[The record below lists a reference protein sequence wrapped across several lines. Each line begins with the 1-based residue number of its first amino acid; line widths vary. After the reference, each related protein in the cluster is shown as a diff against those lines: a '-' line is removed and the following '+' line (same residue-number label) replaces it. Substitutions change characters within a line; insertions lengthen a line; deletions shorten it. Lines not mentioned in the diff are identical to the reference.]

1 MGFAK
6 SFKGSLIIFVITTFP
21 VLTFATS
28 QNRLQG
34 QPSTTLAKTAPV
46 IFSTGV
52 LMATPEAGAIEFDGT
67 NLYYTNESN
76 TRKIVGS
83 TSGTLTV
90 SKAVATD
97 TNGNLVTSATSST
110 ELGYLAGVAFTN
122 GGIVYGNGGA
132 LATTGG
138 GSSGQVI
145 VSNGVGIPSWATPT
159 SAGGASSIV
168 KRDATGNFTAGT
180 ILATLTGHATLDLA
194 LSGSTMTGTIT
205 GRASTTIASTSPIK
219 FPTGVLTAT
228 PEAGALEFD
237 GTNLWYTNESN
248 TRAIIGT
255 GSGSATISASRAAVS
270 DAGGSTIASATTST
284 EITYLKGLGVTNGGI
299 VYGNGGALAITGAGT
314 SGQILISNVEGI
326 PSWVTPT
333 DAGGASTIVK
343 RDATG
348 NFTAGTIFATLT
360 GSASLNLLLTGGTMT
375 GTITGRAS
383 TTIAGTSPVKLQK
396 GILMATAEG
405 GAIEYNGTSLFY
417 TNESNTRRALAAATS
432 AALTA
437 NRALATDSSGLVT
450 TTSVTDTELGYLAGM
465 LATNG
470 GVIYGNGGKLVNT
483 GGGTAEN
490 LLKSNG
496 VGIPTW
502 IAATDAGSAS
512 SIVKRDATG
521 NFTAGTINASLTG
534 HATLDMALTGGT
546 MTGTITTRASTTI
559 AGTSPI
565 KIQTGV
571 LMATP
576 EATALEFDGTNLWY
590 TNESNSRKIANTQW
604 TTTASNIFFN
614 GGNVGVGNTAPNT
627 ALLHI
632 GSGTPTTAANGLMFG
647 SDAAANLYRSAA
659 STVTID
665 GSMTIAGN
673 LTVTGTIKA
682 TSFKIVKIS
691 GGTAKNSECG
701 AGYFAIAAAY
711 DCGTNDDVAAT
722 CTVTTTS
729 GNENNCTTL
738 GSSRYWY
745 VKCDSN
751 STTGIQLLCAIQ

>member
-1 MGFAK
+1 MGPLVF
-6 SFKGSLIIFVITTFP
+6 FVTLIFP
-21 VLTFATS
+21 ALTFATS

-34 QPSTTLAKTAPV
+34 QASTTLPNTAPV
-46 IFSTGV
+46 VFSTGV

-83 TSGTLTV
+83 TSGSLTV

-97 TNGNLVTSATSST
+97 TSGNLVTSATSST
-110 ELGYLAGVAFTN
+110 ELGYLVGLGITN

-132 LATTGG
+132 LATTGAG
-138 GSSGQVI
+138 TSGQVLI
-145 VSNGVGIPSWATPT
+145 SNGVGIPSWSMPT
-159 SAGGASSIV
+159 SAGSASTIV

-180 ILATLTGHATLDLA
+180 ILATLTGHATLDHA
-194 LSGSTMTGTIT
+194 LTGSTMTGTIT
-205 GRASTTIASTSPIK
+205 TRASTTIASTSPIK
-219 FPTGVLTAT
+219 IPTGVLMAT
-228 PEAGALEFD
+228 PEVGAIEFD
-237 GTNLWYTNESN
+237 GTNFYYTNESN
-248 TRAIIGT
+248 TRSKI
-255 GSGSATISASRAAVS
+255 GSGGGSSTISASRAAVS
-270 DAGGSTIASATTST
+270 DGSGNIAASVTTSN
-284 EITYLKGLGVTNGGI
+284 EIGYLAGVTKANGAI
-299 VYGNGGALAITGAGT
+299 IYGNGGAIAASSAGT
-314 SGQILISNVEGI
+314 SGQVLLSNAEGI
-326 PSWVTPT
+326 PSWLAAT
-333 DAGGASTIVK
+333 DAGSASSIVK

-348 NFTAGTIFATLT
+348 NFTAGTILATLT

-383 TTIAGTSPVKLQK
+383 TTIASTSPIKLQK
-396 GILMATAEG
+396 GVLMATAEG

-417 TNESNTRRALAAATS
+417 TNEGNTRRTLGIVAS
-432 AALTA
+432 AVLTA
-437 NRALATDSSGLVT
+437 SKALATDSNGYIT
-450 TTSVTDTELGYLAGM
+450 TTSVTDTELGYLAGV
-465 LATNG
+465 LNTNG
-470 GVIYGNGGKLVNT
+470 GIIYGNGGAIANT
-483 GGGTAEN
+483 GGGTSGN
-490 LLKSNG
+490 VLSSNG

-502 IAATDAGSAS
+502 IAATNAGSAT

-521 NFTAGTINASLTG
+521 NFTAGTVLASLTG
-534 HATLDMALTGGT
+534 TASLDLPLSGGT

-659 STVTID
+659 SVIKTDGTVIIT
-665 GSMTIAGN
+665 GS
-673 LTVTGTIKA
+673 LTVTSYITSG
-682 TSFKIVKIS
+682 SFKFVNS
-691 GGTAKNSECG
+691 NASTKNADCG
-701 AGYFAIAAAY
+701 AGFAALIGVAN
-711 DCGTNDDVAAT
+711 CGNNPSGTT
-722 CTVTTTS
+722 CPVTTTS
-729 GNENNCTTL
+729 ATNCSGTIGTD
-738 GSSRYWY
+738 RYWY
-745 VKCDSN
+745 ATCNNGSN
-751 STTGIQLLCAIQ
+751 ANGISLVCVAP